1 MVSKM
6 VDTGYPF
13 GIKCQYF
20 DDELSERMSETTAMV
35 GGLKRILKARRI
47 NYSNVSDALGLSEAT
62 VKRMFSKNDFS
73 LRRFEQVC
81 ELADVSVAE
90 LAREVDSEKNYISQL
105 SEDQERRIVGNTKL
119 FLVAVCVLNH
129 LSLEQIVSVYELSKS
144 ECIQLLL
151 ELDRIRFLQLLPNNR
166 IKLLVTRT
174 FAWRANGPILQYVKG
189 TGVAD
194 YFRSRFDG
202 AGEHVTVINAMLSAA
217 SSQQIINRLKRIGR
231 ELAEMHDD
239 DKHLKLGER
248 RPASLLLAIRSWE
261 LESFRKLRRQSPR
274 V

>member
-1 MVSKM
+1 M
-6 VDTGYPF
+6 VDVGYPF

-20 DDELSERMSETTAMV
+20 DDKSSERMSETTAMV

-105 SEDQERRIVGNTKL
+105 SEDQERRIVGSTKL

-174 FAWRANGPILQYVKG
+174 FTWRPNGPILQYVKEM
-189 TGVAD
+189 GVAD

-217 SSQQIINRLKRIGR
+217 SSEQIINRLKRIGR

-239 DKHLKLGER
+239 DKHLELGKR

-261 LESFRKLRRQSPR
+261 LESFRELRRQSPR

>member
-20 DDELSERMSETTAMV
+20 FDGLSERMSETTAMV
-35 GGLKRILKARRI
+35 GVLKGILKARRI

-62 VKRMFSKNDFS
+62 VKRMFSKSDFS

-129 LSLEQIVSVYELSKS
+129 LSLEEIVSVYDLSKS

-174 FAWRANGPILQYVKG
+174 FAWRANGPIL
-189 TGVAD
+189 
-194 YFRSRFDG
+194 RSRFDG
-202 AGEHVTVINAMLSAA
+202 ASEHVTVINAMLSAA
-217 SSQQIINRLKRIGR
+217 SSEQIINRLKRIGR
-231 ELAEMHDD
+231 ELADMHDD